1 MRSILL
7 IVALIVAALLV
18 VLAIR
23 YAPPASAGN
32 VAGEAYVG
40 ADARDQA
47 IVIIQSTT
55 DVEGA
60 IKAAVT
66 G

>member
-1 MRSILL
+1 ML

-23 YAPPASAGN
+23 YAPPTSSAN